1 MTPEQETRERLLETA
16 FELFHSKGY
25 DQVSLNDITK
35 KAGVSKGGL
44 FHHFDSKYSLAR
56 DSLMWW
62 ASKKMEPDMIRM
74 MHDDMEPRE
83 LLTAFLDLMM
93 DISLESSG
101 FTRFFWGVFDESLR
115 RKEDHS
121 IWIEFMEGYV
131 GMVSGQYEIMGVEH
145 PRERALLFLA
155 SMDGI
160 ALYSEMISAS
170 GEQLNMDRL
179 RSAIIDSFIDIGN
192 GSGRK

>member
-62 ASKKMEPDMIRM
+62 ASKKMQPDMIRM

-115 RKEDHS
+115 KKEDHS

-145 PRERALLFLA
+145 PREKALLFLA
-155 SMDGI
+155 SMDGM
-160 ALYSEMISAS
+160 ALYAEVLRNTESELDTHA
-170 GEQLNMDRL
+170 L
-179 RSAIIDSFIDIGN
+179 RSAMIDTFVNIEM
-192 GSGRK
+192 RE